1 MFMVEAHAL
10 CLSCYH
16 TFMTINQQKI
26 EETERMLNYLAGQ
39 VEASVGMPLGLP
51 RFPERRA
58 PILAHQIGGMVTN
71 IQFSNSVVGAINTGT
86 IEHLQVS
93 LSQIST
99 GESRELA
106 EALARFVE
114 EAAASEELS
123 PEQKNELAE
132 QTDFVAEQ
140 VSLPKEGRRLA
151 AVKAVLGTMKDT
163 ALTVTALGAAWDRI
177 EPLLRAVF
185 GF

>member
-1 MFMVEAHAL
+1 
-10 CLSCYH
+10 
-16 TFMTINQQKI
+16 
-26 EETERMLNYLAGQ
+26 
-39 VEASVGMPLGLP
+39 
-51 RFPERRA
+51 
-58 PILAHQIGGMVTN
+58 
-71 IQFSNSVVGAINTGT
+71 
-86 IEHLQVS
+86 
-93 LSQIST
+93 
-99 GESRELA
+99 
-106 EALARFVE
+106 LARFVE

-140 VSLPKEGRRLA
+140 IALQEGRRLA

-163 ALTVTALGAAWDRI
+163 ALTVTALGAAWEKI

>member
-1 MFMVEAHAL
+1 
-10 CLSCYH
+10 
-16 TFMTINQQKI
+16 
-26 EETERMLNYLAGQ
+26 
-39 VEASVGMPLGLP
+39 
-51 RFPERRA
+51 
-58 PILAHQIGGMVTN
+58 
-71 IQFSNSVVGAINTGT
+71 
-86 IEHLQVS
+86 
-93 LSQIST
+93 
-99 GESRELA
+99 
-106 EALARFVE
+106 LARFVE

-140 VSLPKEGRRLA
+140 IALPKEGRRLA

-163 ALTVTALGAAWDRI
+163 ALAVTALGVAWERI

>member
-1 MFMVEAHAL
+1 
-10 CLSCYH
+10 
-16 TFMTINQQKI
+16 
-26 EETERMLNYLAGQ
+26 
-39 VEASVGMPLGLP
+39 
-51 RFPERRA
+51 
-58 PILAHQIGGMVTN
+58 
-71 IQFSNSVVGAINTGT
+71 
-86 IEHLQVS
+86 
-93 LSQIST
+93 
-99 GESRELA
+99 
-106 EALARFVE
+106 LARFVE

-140 VSLPKEGRRLA
+140 IALPKAGRRLA

-163 ALTVTALGAAWDRI
+163 ALTVTALGAAWEKI